1 LIMETADKINTL
13 SPREAQ
19 TGPAIRYDENIINKH
34 LMMLD
39 NRKHWK
45 AIYKKLTK
53 NIHNR
58 HARTKDEGFF
68 KKSFDGLMKKVRY
81 IIAKFRKQ

>member
-1 LIMETADKINTL
+1 
-13 SPREAQ
+13 
-19 TGPAIRYDENIINKH
+19 
-34 LMMLD
+34 MMLD